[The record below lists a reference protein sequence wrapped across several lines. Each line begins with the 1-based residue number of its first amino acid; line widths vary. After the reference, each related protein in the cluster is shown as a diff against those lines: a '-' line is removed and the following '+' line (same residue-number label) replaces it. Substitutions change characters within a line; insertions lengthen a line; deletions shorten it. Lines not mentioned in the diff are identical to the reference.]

1 MKTSYLII
9 DIVEFH
15 VYKGVLDT
23 AVIHNN
29 SKVFLQSFDKAVR
42 LRQMH
47 EKNKLEMNSQGVND
61 FFELNMIQGPRAKS
75 ALSIAEY
82 SNQKPRRES
91 FLQTYGT

>member
-1 MKTSYLII
+1 MYHQ
-9 DIVEFH
+9 FPFP
-15 VYKGVLDT
+15 GVLDT

-47 EKNKLEMNSQGVND
+47 EKNKLAMNKQGVDD
-61 FFELNMIQGPRAKS
+61 FFALNMLQGPRAQS

-82 SNQKPRRES
+82 SNQKPRRKYS
-91 FLQTYGT
+91 RLSSRR